1 MEFSHHDMLRTG
13 LESGTEVF
21 LALGSNLGDRG
32 SFFRF
37 AVQSL
42 TECGFIVKQIS
53 PVYET
58 DPVDC
63 EDGVPPF
70 WNCVLSGFW
79 HGTPEALLHECQQIE
94 RRAGRP
100 AEHSSR
106 QSRNLDIDL
115 ILFGHEIIDTA
126 SLTVPHPRAH
136 QRFFVMI
143 PLCDLAPGVVFP
155 VQNKTARDLLAQL
168 GPISGIRPAAV

>member
-1 MEFSHHDMLRTG
+1 MKSILSDMLRTG
-13 LESGTEVF
+13 PESGTEVF

-32 SFFRF
+32 AFFRF

-42 TECGFIVKQIS
+42 TECGFCVKQIS
-53 PVYET
+53 AVYET
-58 DPVDC
+58 EPVDC

-79 HGTPEALLHECQQIE
+79 RGTPEDLLQECRQIE

-106 QSRNLDIDL
+106 QSRNLDIDM
-115 ILFGHEIIDTA
+115 ILFGHEIISTP

-136 QRFFVMI
+136 QRFFVMV
-143 PLCDLAPGVVFP
+143 PLCGIAPDAVFP
-155 VQNKTARDLLAQL
+155 TLNRTAGDLLKQL
-168 GPISGIRPAAV
+168 GPVSGIRPAAV